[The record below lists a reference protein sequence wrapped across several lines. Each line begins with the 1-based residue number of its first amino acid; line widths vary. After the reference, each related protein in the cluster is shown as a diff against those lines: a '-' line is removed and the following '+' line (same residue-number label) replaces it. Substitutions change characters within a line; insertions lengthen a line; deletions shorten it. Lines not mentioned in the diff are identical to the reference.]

1 MNKLVKHMR
10 VISKN
15 NKNLVETLID
25 IILILIEFLIVD
37 TIVDIIKLRD
47 LKKRL
52 KL

>member
-1 MNKLVKHMR
+1 MKA
-10 VISKN
+10 ISKN
-15 NKNLVETLID
+15 NKNIVETLID

>member
-1 MNKLVKHMR
+1 MR
-10 VISKN
+10 EINKN
-15 NKNLVETLID
+15 NKNIIETLID

-37 TIVDIIKLRD
+37 TLVDYIKFND

>member
-10 VISKN
+10 TISKN

>member
-1 MNKLVKHMR
+1 MR
-10 VISKN
+10 IISKN

>member
-1 MNKLVKHMR
+1 MR
-10 VISKN
+10 TISKN
-15 NKNLVETLID
+15 NKNIVETLID

>member
-1 MNKLVKHMR
+1 MR
-10 VISKN
+10 TIDKN
-15 NKNLVETLID
+15 NKNIIETLID

-37 TIVDIIKLRD
+37 TIVDIIKLSD